1 MVYLLKVIIMILL
14 LLALLLLSLL
24 KVRNTTL
31 VAGNGLTYLTLPIKH
46 KIFIVI
52 QKQKSLKVFYIF
64 FYREKEISKKSL
76 HFYHE
81 IVTSKSFLYNLQA
94 EILTHSLGQRQNFL
108 YFPRISNF
116 SNQKLFTSVWKSR
129 FFTRRKNLW

>member
-1 MVYLLKVIIMILL
+1 M
-14 LLALLLLSLL
+14 SLL

-64 FYREKEISKKSL
+64 FTVKK
-76 HFYHE
+76 
-81 IVTSKSFLYNLQA
+81 KFLKNVY
-94 EILTHSLGQRQNFL
+94 I
-108 YFPRISNF
+108 
-116 SNQKLFTSVWKSR
+116 FTMK
-129 FFTRRKNLW
+129 

>member
-52 QKQKSLKVFYIF
+52 QKQKSLKNFFF
-64 FYREKEISKKSL
+64 FYREKEISKKCL
-76 HFYHE
+76 YFYHE
-81 IVTSKSFLYNLQA
+81 IVISKSFLYNLQA